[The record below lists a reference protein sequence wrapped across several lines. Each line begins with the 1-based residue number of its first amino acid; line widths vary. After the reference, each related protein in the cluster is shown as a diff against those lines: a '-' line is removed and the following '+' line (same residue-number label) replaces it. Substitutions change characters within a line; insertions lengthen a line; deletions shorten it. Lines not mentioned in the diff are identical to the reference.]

1 MEVTRYGDKCII
13 KQEKSSKTVEA
24 EVFDFNEGRSL
35 TVVLNKSV
43 KLPMTWNGKM
53 YEGRMAGIDS
63 QYSCGVH
70 FLGGIPDKPGTLT
83 Q

>member
-1 MEVTRYGDKCII
+1 MEVTRYGDKCIV
-13 KQEKSSKTVEA
+13 KQEKTSKTVEA

-53 YEGRMAGIDS
+53 YEGKMAGIDFVS
-63 QYSCGVH
+63 DGPTVSKTKTGR
-70 FLGGIPDKPGTLT
+70 G
-83 Q
+83 